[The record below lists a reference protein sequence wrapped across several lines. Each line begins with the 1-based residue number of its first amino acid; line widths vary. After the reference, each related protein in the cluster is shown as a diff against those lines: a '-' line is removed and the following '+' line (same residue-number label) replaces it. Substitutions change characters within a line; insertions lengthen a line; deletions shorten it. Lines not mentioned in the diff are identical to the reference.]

1 MTVTIKP
8 GPISGVV
15 SAIPS
20 KSAAHRLLLCAAL
33 GQGETVLVCE
43 RASQDIAATVRCLT
57 ALGATITRREGGY
70 HVSPIDRAAL
80 WQDSTPRL
88 LDCGESGS
96 TLRFLLPV
104 VCALGVTG
112 SFQLAGRLA
121 QRPMEPLS
129 AQLRAHGCVIT
140 PHPEENR
147 LDFSGALTPGDFT
160 LPGDVSSQFISGL
173 LFALPLLSAPSTLT
187 VTGPTESVGY
197 IHLTLQALAQ
207 FSVVPTP
214 TETGWTIAPA
224 LYRGEETV
232 TVEGDWSNAAPWLC
246 MGVLGGT
253 GVTVTGLAPDSL
265 QGDKGIGSV
274 LQALGG
280 RITQTGTAY
289 TACPGTSPAE
299 AERVIDA
306 RDIPD
311 LVPVLSAV
319 AAVTPGTTR
328 ITGAARL
335 RIKESDRLATTRQT
349 LNALGGEVTETED
362 GLVIVGKPQLTGGTV
377 DAQGDHRIAMLTAVA
392 AVLSET
398 AITLTG
404 AQAIQ
409 KSYPDFWE
417 ELGRLKGCTLASS

>member
-1 MTVTIKP
+1 MTIQLPP
-8 GPISGVV
+8 GPVSGVV

-43 RASQDIAATVRCLT
+43 KESQDIAATVRCLT
-57 ALGATITRREGGY
+57 ALGANITRRDGGY
-70 HVSPIDRAAL
+70 HVVPLDRAAL
-80 WQDSTPRL
+80 RQDKTPRL

-129 AQLRAHGCVIT
+129 TQLRQHGCVIT

-147 LDFSGALTPGDFT
+147 LDFSGSLTPGAFT
-160 LPGDVSSQFISGL
+160 LPGNVSSQFISGL
-173 LFALPLLSAPSTLT
+173 LFALPLLSEESHLT

-197 IHLTLQALAQ
+197 LHLTLQALAR
-207 FSVVPTP
+207 FSVHPTP
-214 TETGWTIAPA
+214 TETGWTIAPTP
-224 LYRGEETV
+224 YRGEATV

-253 GVTVTGLAPDSL
+253 GLTVTGLDPDSL
-265 QGDKGIGSV
+265 QGDKGICRV
-274 LQALGG
+274 LQTLGG
-280 RITQTGTAY
+280 QITQTGTAC
-289 TACPGTSPAE
+289 TATPGTPPTE
-299 AERVIDA
+299 TERVIDA

-335 RIKESDRLATTRQT
+335 RIKESDRLTTTRET
-349 LNALGGEVTETED
+349 LNALGGTVTETED
-362 GLVIVGKPQLTGGTV
+362 GLVIHGNPHLTGGTV
-377 DAQGDHRIAMLTAVA
+377 DAQGDHRIAMLAAVA
-392 AVLSET
+392 SVVSQTE
-398 AITLTG
+398 ITLTG

-409 KSYPDFWE
+409 KSYPGFWE
-417 ELGRLKGCTLASS
+417 EVGRMKGCALVSS